1 MFATQ
6 RLTYFYIISHKYIRT
21 IDKGMSLRLGI
32 KQKNRIEIGYNDIVF
47 LYPSTTLFLFLDLTD
62 WGLFRLE
69 ISLTKI
75 I

>member
-1 MFATQ
+1 
-6 RLTYFYIISHKYIRT
+6 
-21 IDKGMSLRLGI
+21 MSLRLGI

-62 WGLFRLE
+62 WGPFRIE
-69 ISLTKI
+69 MSLTKI